1 MHTQLNSFL
10 KLCLLAV
17 CLSVT
22 ACGFHL
28 RGTSSLDNS
37 DKIVF
42 VDAPYGTFEQ
52 QLKDDLRLSG
62 VQLNNDKLGVDWNI
76 KVSQARVNREIAT
89 LNERG
94 TVDSY
99 KLNFTVIYSVFDDQN
114 KLIKAPQTLVES
126 RQYVY
131 NSVAVIES
139 EFEEQALRESM
150 EKDIAKRIVRQLSDF
165 NGS

>member
-1 MHTQLNSFL
+1 MLTQLNSFL

-28 RGTSSLDNS
+28 RGTGSYDNS

-62 VQLNNDKLGVDWNI
+62 VQLNNDKLGV
-76 KVSQARVNREIAT
+76 
-89 LNERG
+89 
-94 TVDSY
+94 
-99 KLNFTVIYSVFDDQN
+99 N